1 MARAPGWRAAH
12 HSSRLVHACGTAQ
25 RSVRA
30 AFPHPHPHPHPP
42 AARSAVRLPTA
53 RRAPR
58 PRRPP
63 AMVFRWLF
71 SSSSASASATPS
83 SRPSVE
89 EAAVADEHALGPSD
103 STPAAIEDL
112 SRPLCV
118 SLNAIA
124 PALVEEKPE
133 LKLRE
138 YDMSR
143 GQYAINVLALTHNAV
158 RVEMADMWGDIIPG
172 LQKRSLPNAPLP
184 LTQQDT
190 DDLRKWWSGFARF
203 ALTASLVDD
212 MVTKKAF
219 ADVYVG
225 FDKETKQIDALFHKV
240 QEKNNVYLEM
250 AFKKMAKAVESFER
264 DVSENGCAQLVK
276 SWQMLA
282 TMIGDVYTE
291 SEQLIDL
298 IDRWV
303 RNPFE
308 YKDLEKQA
316 AKIFTSKKRWGDDDA
331 KRGEMVIMLCRWF
344 TAEELMREWMFRNL
358 TKKELKCI
366 EKWMNGYQD
375 GRLAIIDR
383 LYQKK
388 AANDSGG
395 HIQLDA
401 IP

>member
-1 MARAPGWRAAH
+1 
-12 HSSRLVHACGTAQ
+12 
-25 RSVRA
+25 
-30 AFPHPHPHPHPP
+30 
-42 AARSAVRLPTA
+42 
-53 RRAPR
+53 
-58 PRRPP
+58 
-63 AMVFRWLF
+63 MVFRWLF
-71 SSSSASASATPS
+71 TSSSSSAAQAAQAAP
-83 SRPSVE
+83 E
-89 EAAVADEHALGPSD
+89 DAAVADEHALGPND
-103 STPAAIEDL
+103 STPAAMEDL
-112 SRPLCV
+112 SRPLRV

-124 PALVEEKPE
+124 PALVEERPE
-133 LKLRE
+133 LKLSE

-172 LQKRSLPNAPLP
+172 LQKRSQSNAALP

-190 DDLRKWWSGFARF
+190 DDVRKWWCGFARF

-225 FDKETKQIDALFHKV
+225 FDKETKLIDALFHKV

-250 AFKKMAKAVESFER
+250 AFKKMAKAVDNFES

-276 SWQMLA
+276 AWQMLA
-282 TMIGDVYTE
+282 TMIGDVFTE
-291 SEQLIDL
+291 SERLVAS

-308 YKDLEKQA
+308 YKELEKQA
-316 AKIFTSKKRWGDDDA
+316 AKMFTNKKRWGDDDS
-331 KRGEMVIMLCRWF
+331 KRGEMVIMLCRWL
-344 TAEELMREWMFRNL
+344 TEEELMREWMFRNL

-366 EKWMNGYQD
+366 DKWMNGYQD
-375 GRLAIIDR
+375 GRLVIIDR

-388 AANDSGG
+388 AANESGEHMDSM
-395 HIQLDA
+395 LEA
-401 IP
+401 IR